1 MTILTKD
8 ISAMVKDNAISLF
21 DRFFDGKLV
30 YKILNPLD
38 GNWYYYDIPVD
49 DTRGGTFW
57 REDKAI
63 YHVRWIR
70 RAINTNQF
78 RKQYLP

>member
-1 MTILTKD
+1 MVLTKD
-8 ISAMVKDNAISLF
+8 ISKMVKNDAMSFF

-38 GNWYYYDIPVD
+38 EGWYYYDIPVSEAK
-49 DTRGGTFW
+49 GGTFFK
-57 REDKAI
+57 EEKAI

-70 RAINTNQF
+70 KAINSNQF
-78 RKQYLP
+78 RKEYLP